1 MTWFELF
8 SRLAR
13 AMTNNSSQKPEYGTV
28 AGACDEGSG
37 DFTFI
42 LRGG

>member
-1 MTWFELF
+1 
-8 SRLAR
+8 
-13 AMTNNSSQKPEYGTV
+13 MTNNSSQKPEYGTV
-28 AGACDEGSG
+28 AGAGDEGSG